1 MTGHYQIRRIG
12 LRACVNQAEFSA
24 TPYLVAAER
33 TAPQGWANRPLDA
46 TWSSAGSTMFRI
58 ADGKIVERWRPNGHL
73 DVAPDRRL
81 VDLELGGADRPA
93 GAQCAEFGQCAER
106 VSVWQ
111 RFTFTTSIPRWTRSR
126 MAAEI

>member
-24 TPYLVAAER
+24 PPYLVPAER
-33 TAPQGWANRPLDA
+33 TALRDGRTAHWTQRGLLRGQQ
-46 TWSSAGSTMFRI
+46 SSASPTARSSSVG
-58 ADGKIVERWRPNGHL
+58 GPNGHL
-73 DVAPDRRL
+73 DVGPDRRL